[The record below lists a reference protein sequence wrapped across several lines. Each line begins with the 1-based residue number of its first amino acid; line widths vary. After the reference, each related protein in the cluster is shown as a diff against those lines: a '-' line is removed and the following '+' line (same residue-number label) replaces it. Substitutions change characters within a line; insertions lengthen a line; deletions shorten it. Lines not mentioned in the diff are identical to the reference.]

1 VATTTPRLGLT
12 KPDGTD
18 LVDIN
23 VINANYDI
31 LDNQL
36 VTTVTPN
43 YIINGAFDINQRAF
57 TSATTSGTF
66 GFDRWRLINAGGT
79 ATYSAQTFTA
89 GTVLGTNQPT
99 NFARI
104 ATTGQSGT
112 TVQTT
117 LRQYIEDVKTLA
129 GQTVTISFWA
139 KASSGTPKIAVEFN
153 QIFGTGGSPSSNVD
167 IPVGQ
172 VTLSTSWARYS
183 LSFQVPSMSG
193 KTFGTNNN
201 DYLGLN
207 LWVSAGS
214 SFDART
220 GSLGVQNSTFD
231 FWGVQLEAGPTATA
245 FRRNANSL
253 QGELAACQ
261 RYYYRAYADGNGW
274 FGPGAA
280 ASTTTFRGH
289 VGFPVTMRAAPAAVE
304 TTGTAGNYSLLVG
317 SAFIATAIVFSSS
330 TTRGMGLNMTS
341 SGMTAG
347 VAGMFRSETSNVFLG
362 FSVEYS

>member
-1 VATTTPRLGLT
+1 MAKKNFVAGEVLRAADVNEYLT
-12 KPDGTD
+12 SSQN
-18 LVDIN
+18 L
-23 VINANYDI
+23 
-31 LDNQL
+31 
-36 VTTVTPN
+36 
-43 YIINGAFDINQRAF
+43 IINGAFEINQRAF
-57 TSATTSGTF
+57 TSTTTSGTL

-214 SFDART
+214 NFDART
-220 GSLGVQNSTFD
+220 GSLGVQNNTFD
-231 FWGVQLEAGPTATA
+231 FWGVQLEEGSTATP
-245 FRRNANSL
+245 FSRNANSIA
-253 QGELAACQ
+253 GELAACQ
-261 RYYYRAYADGNGW
+261 RYYQQISGSFAEVSSGAYY
-274 FGPGAA
+274 
-280 ASTTTFRGH
+280 STTTFFSIRPIPEMRT
-289 VGFPVTMRAAPAAVE
+289 VPTVTGVS
-304 TTGTAGNYSLLVG
+304 AGSVRVY
-317 SAFIATAIVFSSS
+317 
-330 TTRGMGLNMTS
+330 
-341 SGMTAG
+341 TAG
-347 VAGMFRSETSNVFLG
+347 VGRDATSTTYSSTSTTGISIDVVTSATTAGFGAICKILSTNIIQISAEL
-362 FSVEYS
+362 